1 MDLQRSL
8 PKTDQ
13 YFAITVCN
21 ILTQGLSNSFSFLWF
36 KLSITAFSEAGFK
49 QFILM
54 DDIILSG
61 CFTYVSR
68 SSHQSCSIQKPALKK
83 FAIFTGK
90 NLGPTLGSH
99 FKVLGHGS
107 HLRVVG
113 HIFPVCL
120 QLFLQKNFIVDIRLG
135 SIYVY

>member
-1 MDLQRSL
+1 
-8 PKTDQ
+8 
-13 YFAITVCN
+13 
-21 ILTQGLSNSFSFLWF
+21 
-36 KLSITAFSEAGFK
+36 
-49 QFILM
+49 M

-135 SIYVY
+135 SIRLLDLYTVVREIKKRSLCFMKYVDSLRLIIQK